1 MADLFGNNLANN
13 LTEGVAADNILG
25 AGGNDTLNGGGGND
39 SIYGDSVNDSLNSG
53 AGQDFVYGGEGN
65 DALNALEAGIDNGIG
80 DDVYIGEGK
89 DTLNTLEAG
98 IDNGIGD
105 DVYIEEGNDDLSAL
119 EPDIDNAIGDDVYIG
134 EGKDTLNTLEGGIDN
149 AIGDDVHI
157 LANLFGNNLPNNL
170 TGGGAAD
177 NIFGAGGNDTLNGG
191 AGDDNI
197 YGDSGNDSLNSGA
210 GLDFMYGGE
219 GNDTL
224 NALAAGADNLFGGIG
239 DDVYIVNWTQ
249 DNLVEGPNQGIDI
262 VHSSSFLTY
271 TLDANVENLLLTGA
285 SNIDGTGNNLNN
297 QIRGNS
303 GNNTLS
309 GSDGNDTLSGGGGND
324 TLTGGLGSNQFL
336 FNTAVAPAN
345 VDRITDFSIPLN
357 DRIILDKSVFSA
369 LETPVNSALLATDFA
384 VINVAAAAEVVAAGN
399 SVDEIVYNRRTGNLF
414 YNPNN
419 NAAGF
424 GAGGGRFATITFVG
438 SNNLSNT
445 HFRVV
450 A

>member
-39 SIYGDSVNDSLNSG
+39 SIYGDSENDSLNSG

-65 DALNALEAGIDNGIG
+65 DALNAVEADIDNGIG

-89 DTLNTLEAG
+89 DTLNTLETG

-105 DVYIEEGNDDLSAL
+105 DV
-119 EPDIDNAIGDDVYIG
+119 
-134 EGKDTLNTLEGGIDN
+134 
-149 AIGDDVHI
+149 HI
-157 LANLFGNNLPNNL
+157 LANNIYGDNFANNL
-170 TGGGAAD
+170 TGTPQDD
-177 NIFGAGGNDTLNGG
+177 NIDARGGNDTVNGLDG
-191 AGDDNI
+191 NDNI
-197 YGDSGNDSLNSGA
+197 YGGSGNDSLYSGP
-210 GLDFMYGGE
+210 GIDVLYGGE

-224 NALAAGADNLFGGIG
+224 NALEAGVDNLFGGIG
-239 DDVYIVNWTQ
+239 NDVYIVNWTS
-249 DNLVEGPNQGIDI
+249 DNLVEGPMEGIDI
-262 VHSSSFLTY
+262 VRSAAISY
-271 TLDANVENLLLTGA
+271 TLDDNVENLLLMESA
-285 SNIDGTGNNLNN
+285 IDGTGNNLNN

-309 GSDGNDTLSGGGGND
+309 GSGGNDTLSGGRGND
-324 TLTGGLGSNQFL
+324 TLTGGPGSDQFL
-336 FNTAVAPAN
+336 FNTAVAPNN
-345 VDRITDFSIPLN
+345 VDRITDFFTDFFIPLN

-369 LETPVNSALLATDFA
+369 LETPANSVLLATDFA
-384 VINVAAAAEVVAAGN
+384 VINVPLALEPVAVGN

-424 GAGGGRFATITFVG
+424 GPGGGRFATIVG
-438 SNNLSNT
+438 SPDYLSNT
-445 HFRVV
+445 DFRVR

>member
-1 MADLFGNNLANN
+1 MEDLFGNNLANN
-13 LTEGVAADNILG
+13 LDV
-25 AGGNDTLNGGGGND
+25 
-39 SIYGDSVNDSLNSG
+39 
-53 AGQDFVYGGEGN
+53 F
-65 DALNALEAGIDNGIG
+65 NALEAGIDNGIG
-80 DDVYIGEGK
+80 DDVNIEEGK
-89 DTLNTLEAG
+89 DTLNKLEGG
-98 IDNGIGD
+98 IDNAIGD
-105 DVYIEEGNDDLSAL
+105 DVYIEEGNDDLSVL
-119 EPDIDNAIGDDVYIG
+119 EADIDNAIGDDVYIG

-149 AIGDDVHI
+149 AIGDEVNI
-157 LANLFGNNLPNNL
+157 LANLFGNNLANTL

-177 NIFGAGGNDTLNGG
+177 NIFGAGGNDILNG
-191 AGDDNI
+191 AGGNDNI
-197 YGDSGNDSLNSGA
+197 YGDSGNDSLNAGA
-210 GLDFMYGGE
+210 GLDFLYGGE

-224 NALAAGADNLFGGIG
+224 NALAAGADDLFGGIG
-239 DDVYIVNWTQ
+239 NDVYIVNWTL
-249 DNLVEGPNQGIDI
+249 DNLVEDPNQGIDI
-262 VHSSSFLTY
+262 VQSSASY

-309 GSDGNDTLSGGGGND
+309 GSGGNDTLSGGGGND

-345 VDRITDFSIPLN
+345 VDTITDFFIPLN
-357 DRIILDKSVFSA
+357 DRILLDRSVFSA
-369 LETPVNSALLATDFA
+369 LETAPNNVLLATDFA
-384 VINVAAAAEVVAAGN
+384 VINATAAAEVVAAGN
-399 SVDEIVYNRRTGNLF
+399 SVDEIVYNRQTGNLF

-424 GAGGGRFATITFVG
+424 GAGGGRFATLVG
-438 SNNLSNT
+438 SPDNLSNT